1 MKSILTK
8 IKDQMDG
15 FYYILTQL
23 EKETVWEIRADKTK
37 ITVGEGQVKPETEWE
52 ADYTGSARRVQ

>member
-15 FYYILTQL
+15 FCHTLARL
-23 EKETVWEIRADKTK
+23 ERETVWEIKADKTK
-37 ITVGEGQVKPETEWE
+37 ITVGEGQVKPETEP
-52 ADYTGSARRVQ
+52 GSRIHSQHT